1 MVQPDYRYQA
11 GVAIG
16 CEGPDAGL
24 VRTGRL
30 GVRRSRDGARLEHF
44 LADARHWRE
53 AFKHNNEGGRDERP
67 SGVDP
72 FVVLLEN
79 PSRAAVVDAMA
90 ECGAFLHAFRD
101 RPDWSGGSF
110 HFSFAG
116 HGTDAGDLVL
126 ADGALSPDELAELVT
141 ASVDPNPPAKR
152 RLGLVLDSCFSGLTL
167 ARIMLHPLRRSQ
179 LLITDGF
186 AAAMHDELAWEL
198 DALGHGALTF
208 TMANRRNAHVDRDRL
223 AKAVEQGDETYLRLA
238 LQGFVP
244 NPVSYLTD
252 ADQHSLDLLNGHW
265 LEIKGLGVVDVLG
278 NVSLCQLID
287 ALERV
292 RRGPQPGLGNKI
304 ELRG

>member
-1 MVQPDYRYQA
+1 MPHPDYRYQA

-16 CEGPDAGL
+16 CEGPSAGL
-24 VRTGRL
+24 VRTGPL
-30 GVRRSRDGARLEHF
+30 GVRRSRDGAHLEHV
-44 LADARHWRE
+44 LADAQHWYKE
-53 AFKHNNEGGRDERP
+53 FKRDEEGGRDERQ

-79 PSRAAVVDAMA
+79 PTRAAVADAIA
-90 ECGAFLHAFRD
+90 ECGAFLRRFRD
-101 RPDWSGGSF
+101 RPDWAGGTF
-110 HFSFAG
+110 HFAFAG

-126 ADGALSPDELAELVT
+126 ADGGLSPDELAELAA

-152 RLGLVLDSCFSGLTL
+152 RLGLVFDSCFSALTL
-167 ARIMLHPLRRSQ
+167 ARIMLHPFRRSR

-198 DALGHGALTF
+198 DSLGHGALTF
-208 TMANRRNAHVDRDRL
+208 SMANRGNAHVDRDRL
-223 AKAVEQGDETYLRLA
+223 AKAVEQGDEIYLRLA

-252 ADQHSLDLLNGHW
+252 ADQHSLDLINGHW
-265 LEIKGLGVVDVLG
+265 LEIKGLGVVEVLG
-278 NVSLCQLID
+278 DASLDQLLD

-292 RRGPQPGLGNKI
+292 RSDPRPRLQNMI